1 MHKLIDTLLIRCL
14 KSRIEFLFEYRDS
27 FENPSVAE
35 ILGSLANAINLRME
49 LCEGQYTFFAKEM
62 N

>member
-27 FENPSVAE
+27 FESPTVAE
-35 ILGSLANAINLRME
+35 ILGSLANTINLRME
-49 LCEGQYTFFAKEM
+49 LC
-62 N
+62 